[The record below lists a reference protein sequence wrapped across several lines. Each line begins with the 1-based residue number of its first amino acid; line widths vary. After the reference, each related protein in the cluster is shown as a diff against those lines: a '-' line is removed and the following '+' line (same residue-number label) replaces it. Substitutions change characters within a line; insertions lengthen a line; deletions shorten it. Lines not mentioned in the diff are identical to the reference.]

1 MSEDFEDEES
11 FDPDTWEP
19 TEEEIRS
26 IERAMQDMNDGF
38 GYEWLTE
45 ADGDMGFKCLKC
57 GRTAD
62 IHQRPFPHKYDC
74 PMRDRIKD

>member
-1 MSEDFEDEES
+1 MADDFED

-26 IERAMQDMNDGF
+26 IENAMQDMNDGF

-45 ADGDMGFKCLKC
+45 EPGLMVFKCLKC
-57 GRTAD
+57 GRTAEL
-62 IHQRPFPHKYDC
+62 HERPFPHKYDC